1 MGPHLAQMNIVGVG
15 GEAET
20 EAKVGCPYFCSVER
34 SKSKRGIEAGSRF
47 NLQPDHQA

>member
-1 MGPHLAQMNIVGVG
+1 VLAQVKLVGVG

-34 SKSKRGIEAGSRF
+34 AKNKQGIEAGSRF
-47 NLQPDHQA
+47 NLQPEHQA